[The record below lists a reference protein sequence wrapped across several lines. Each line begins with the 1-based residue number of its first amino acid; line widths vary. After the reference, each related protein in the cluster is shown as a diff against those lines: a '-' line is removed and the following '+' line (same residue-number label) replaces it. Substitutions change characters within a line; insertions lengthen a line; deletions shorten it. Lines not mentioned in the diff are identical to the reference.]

1 MELFYTIPAVVGLGA
16 LHSLEP
22 GHGKGV
28 ITAYLISSGGKLK
41 DAVLIGIISALAH
54 TLSICLLAF
63 SASSTIKILLPENL
77 TYWFQ
82 ILSGT
87 IVIYIGLNMII
98 QRIFPNKMVIN
109 SKHDSLIHKHVS
121 FSSHKNDHQCDHH
134 ECNHNHIHLSPN
146 TSSSPLL
153 NLFLMGF
160 FTGLVPCPSAL
171 AILLTA
177 ISADKIPSGLGL
189 VGAFSVGSAITMVM
203 IGLLVIRAS
212 DSIKHLEKWHIMNR
226 LALVS
231 SFLILVLGV
240 AVILQSINHVGITP
254 TF

>member
-1 MELFYTIPAVVGLGA
+1 MELFYMIPAAVGLGA

-28 ITAYLISSGGKLK
+28 ITAYLISSGAKLK
-41 DAVLIGIISALAH
+41 DAVLIGIISAIAH

-98 QRIFPNKMVIN
+98 QRIFPNKMIIN
-109 SKHDSLIHKHVS
+109 TKHDSNVYTHTS
-121 FSSHKNDHQCDHH
+121 FSSYGNDHQGDYH
-134 ECNHNHIHLSPN
+134 ECNHNHSHLLPN
-146 TSSSPLL
+146 TSSSPLV

-171 AILLTA
+171 AILHTA
-177 ISADKIPSGLGL
+177 ISADKIISGLGL
-189 VGAFSVGSAITMVM
+189 VGNTTLEGVAFS
-203 IGLLVIRAS
+203 
-212 DSIKHLEKWHIMNR
+212 H
-226 LALVS
+226 VS
-231 SFLILVLGV
+231 QHPFS
-240 AVILQSINHVGITP
+240 
-254 TF
+254 